1 MDGGA
6 IFRVATDG
14 VSADSRAQDLP
25 RADGDVRHDLFLASG
40 AAFGSG
46 DFRGASLLSW
56 VVKIVDGAAVSIAAL
71 LTLPLGDWLFARQQS
86 AALVLPDVVALLVF
100 FLASRTARPFSLR
113 FRGTIFQQIRFFG
126 GALALAGLGQAAV
139 LWWLGLPVL
148 AIIQDCVTWV
158 LVVAMGLMTARAIS
172 VAALSHPSV
181 KRKLRRRFALVGAGA
196 YAANIAERFKAILRD
211 DMDFEGVFNA
221 APDAADTISSVGSIA
236 DLIAL
241 AGRVELDGVIIA
253 LAPGPD
259 HESQI
264 AKLCSDLRGIPAD
277 VLMVPYLAH
286 GVEAALPMQSIGAMP
301 FMVLQRRPLDERQ
314 RFYKRIFDILV
325 SLSGLIILL
334 PLFLFV
340 MIAIKLDSSGPIFF
354 RQPRRGF
361 NNRQFLV
368 FKFRSMYRRQTDI
381 HSLRQTSRD
390 DPRVTRVGKWLR
402 KLSIDELP
410 QLLNVLR
417 GDMSI
422 VGPRPHALQTRVN
435 GELLDDVIGE
445 YGLRYQ
451 VKPGITGLAQING
464 ARGELVTRDD
474 VKRRVEYD
482 LEYIQHWSLW
492 TDLKIIL
499 LTVRREI
506 ISNHAF

>member
-6 IFRVATDG
+6 IFQVAADG
-14 VSADSRAQDLP
+14 VSADNRAQDLA
-25 RADGDVRHDLFLASG
+25 RAEIAVRRDLIFTSSNTYG
-40 AAFGSG
+40 FG

-56 VVKIVDGAAVSIAAL
+56 VVKIVDVVAVSLAAL
-71 LTLPLGDWLFARQQS
+71 LSLPLGDWLFGREQS
-86 AALVLPDVVALLVF
+86 VELVLPDIVSLLVF
-100 FLASRTARPFSLR
+100 FLASRTARPFVLR
-113 FRGTIFQQIRFFG
+113 FRGTILQQIRFFG
-126 GALALAGLGQAAV
+126 CGLALADLAQAGV
-139 LWWLGLPVL
+139 LWWLDWPFV
-148 AIIQDCVTWV
+148 AIMQVCAVW
-158 LVVAMGLMTARAIS
+158 LVVVGFGLVAARAIS

-181 KRKLRRRFALVGAGA
+181 KRKLRRRFAMVGAGA
-196 YAANIAERFKAILRD
+196 YAADIAERFKAGLHQ
-211 DMDFEGVFNA
+211 DMDFEGVFNSV
-221 APDAADTISSVGSIA
+221 PDIDATEPSMS

-241 AGRVELDGVIIA
+241 AGRVELDGIIIA
-253 LAPGPD
+253 LPPGPD
-259 HESQI
+259 HEAQI
-264 AKLCSDLRGIPAD
+264 SKLCRNLRGVPVD
-277 VLMVPYLAH
+277 VMTVPYLPQTA
-286 GVEAALPMQSIGAMP
+286 GFSLPVQSIGKMP
-301 FMVLQRRPLDERQ
+301 LMVLQRRPLNEQQ
-314 RFYKRIFDILV
+314 RLYKRIFDIAV
-325 SLSGLIILL
+325 SLSGLIFLS
-334 PLFLFV
+334 PLFLLV
-340 MIAIKLDSSGPIFF
+340 MIAIKLDSSGPVFF

-381 HSLRQTSRD
+381 LSLRQTSRD

-422 VGPRPHALQTRVN
+422 VGPRPHALQTRVE
-435 GELLDDVIGE
+435 GELLDDVIDE

-464 ARGELVTRDD
+464 ARGQLVTRDD

-492 TDLKIIL
+492 TDLEIIL